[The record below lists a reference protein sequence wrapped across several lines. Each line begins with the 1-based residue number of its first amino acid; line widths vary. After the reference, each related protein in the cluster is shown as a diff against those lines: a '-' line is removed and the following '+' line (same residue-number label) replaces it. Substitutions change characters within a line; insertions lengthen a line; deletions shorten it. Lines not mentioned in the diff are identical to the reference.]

1 MSNRSLRANITEFAA
16 LIGPGW
22 PLGAIGS
29 HGVSIAMRVL
39 RFAISAGVVGG
50 IIGACVSLPHIHLA
64 SVVLMLLFAILLI
77 ATAWGLREAVFATI
91 LAAALLEYLLLPP
104 QRSWQIGELEHW
116 LVLVTF
122 VAVSL
127 ITSYLA
133 ARVKRQRD
141 EAVSRRREM
150 EQLYTF
156 GEDFPIEGKP
166 STVLAHS
173 LDSMVRAFQLDSAAY
188 YDCGTGEV
196 ARAGRNPGA
205 IKPDLLAEA
214 VGNPELVAEG
224 IGGSFCIRIR
234 SAEQVIG
241 SLALRSRHISEPTVR
256 AIAERIEVGLE
267 KISAY
272 EAQRQAEDTRKSE
285 ALKSAVLDSLV
296 HEIKTP
302 VSVIKTAASSLLSRD
317 SDAGNRKELLT
328 IIDEETD
335 HLNDSISHAFWTA
348 RIEAGILW
356 QGKSAHQMQPLVNEV
371 VGDLG
376 ALIKGRSV
384 KIEVPD
390 FLPPANFDFRMI
402 KAVLKELL
410 TNAVKYSPSESP
422 LTLSVQEAGD
432 EIITSVADFGPG
444 IRPDERDRIFE
455 KHYRGAVRAPG
466 TGLGLAFAKTIV
478 EAHGGQIGV
487 KTRAGSGSVFYFSL
501 PVFHEEA
508 A

>member
-1 MSNRSLRANITEFAA
+1 
-16 LIGPGW
+16 
-22 PLGAIGS
+22 
-29 HGVSIAMRVL
+29 MRVF
-39 RFAISAGVVGG
+39 RFAISAVVVGG
-50 IIGACVSLPHIHLA
+50 IVRICLSLPHIHLA
-64 SVVLMLLFAILLI
+64 TLVLLLLFAILMI
-77 ATAWGLREAVFATI
+77 ARAWGLPEAALATI
-91 LAAALLEYLLLPP
+91 LSGALLEYLFLPP

-150 EQLYTF
+150 EQLYHF
-156 GEDFPIEGKP
+156 SEDFPIEGKP
-166 STVLAHS
+166 GSVLEHS
-173 LDSMVRAFQLDSAAY
+173 LKSLIRTFRLDAAAY
-188 YDCGTGEV
+188 YDCSTGEV
-196 ARAGRNPGA
+196 SRAGPKASA
-205 IKPDLLAEA
+205 IAEDLLGEA
-214 VGNPELVAEG
+214 ARNPELIAER
-224 IGGSFCIRIR
+224 IGGFFCVRIR
-234 SAEQVIG
+234 LAGKMIG
-241 SLALRSRHISEPTVR
+241 SLALRSKNISEPTVR

-272 EAQRQAEDTRKSE
+272 QAQREAEDTRKSE

-302 VSVIKTAASSLLSRD
+302 VSVIKTAASSLLSKD

-335 HLNDSISHAFWTA
+335 HLNDSISHAFWIA
-348 RIEAGILW
+348 RIEAGILR
-356 QGKSAHQMQPLVNEV
+356 QGKSAHRMQPLVNEV
-371 VGDLG
+371 VSDLG
-376 ALIKGRSV
+376 GLIKSRSV
-384 KIEVPD
+384 KIEAPD
-390 FLPPANFDFRMI
+390 CLPPANFDFRMI

-410 TNAVKYSPSESP
+410 TNAVKYSPPESP
-422 LTLSVQEAGD
+422 LTVSLEKAGD

-455 KHYRGAVRAPG
+455 KHYRGPVKGPG

-487 KTRAGSGSVFYFSL
+487 KTRSDTGSVFYFSL

>member
-1 MSNRSLRANITEFAA
+1 MRFSSMPRPTTTAVPAKLPVQGRKPVRLAED
-16 LIGPGW
+16 L
-22 PLGAIGS
+22 LG
-29 HGVSIAMRVL
+29 
-39 RFAISAGVVGG
+39 
-50 IIGACVSLPHIHLA
+50 
-64 SVVLMLLFAILLI
+64 
-77 ATAWGLREAVFATI
+77 E
-91 LAAALLEYLLLPP
+91 
-104 QRSWQIGELEHW
+104 
-116 LVLVTF
+116 
-122 VAVSL
+122 
-127 ITSYLA
+127 A
-133 ARVKRQRD
+133 AR
-141 EAVSRRREM
+141 
-150 EQLYTF
+150 
-156 GEDFPIEGKP
+156 
-166 STVLAHS
+166 
-173 LDSMVRAFQLDSAAY
+173 
-188 YDCGTGEV
+188 
-196 ARAGRNPGA
+196 
-205 IKPDLLAEA
+205 
-214 VGNPELVAEG
+214 NPELIAEANRG
-224 IGGSFCIRIR
+224 ILLRTHTLGG
-234 SAEQVIG
+234 QVIG
-241 SLALRSRHISEPTVR
+241 SLALRSKNISEPTVR

-272 EAQRQAEDTRKSE
+272 QAQREAEDTRKSE

-302 VSVIKTAASSLLSRD
+302 VSVIKTAASSLLSQD

-348 RIEAGILW
+348 RIEAGILR
-356 QGKSAHQMQPLVNEV
+356 QGKSAHHMQPLVNEV
-371 VGDLG
+371 VSDLG
-376 ALIKGRSV
+376 GLIKGRSV

-455 KHYRGAVRAPG
+455 KHYRGAVKAPG
-466 TGLGLAFAKTIV
+466 SGLGLAFAKTIV

-487 KTRAGSGSVFYFSL
+487 KTRAGTGSVFYFSL